1 MDVHVKMV
9 GNMTRMLMLFKKI
22 FCLQIIEL
30 VENLI
35 NIKIT
40 SGKSVIKHL
49 QIGLTIQLFTRL
61 YAGKLVHY
69 G

>member
-1 MDVHVKMV
+1 MHVRMV

-35 NIKIT
+35 KIT
-40 SGKSVIKHL
+40 SGKSVIKHW
-49 QIGLTIQLFTRL
+49 QIGLTIQLFTCL
-61 YAGKLVHY
+61 YAGKLVH
-69 G
+69 